1 MPGQNYAFE
10 PFASLDGVLRGEPIR
25 IMPAGVFY
33 RGERKLNITEDRLKA
48 IAANFKAGLPRFRVP
63 INENHAGVGKVGTVK
78 AIDFW
83 SAGADG
89 PGLYATDYELTDEGR
104 KLIQSKRFDATS
116 PEIIWSLLD
125 GAKYQDPQ
133 TGEYVDNVLVGLALT
148 EKPFFGHDKVALFS
162 AEGSAMDGES
172 DMPVMKRVKR
182 MLTDMMALFKDVPDA
197 DKASDAQDADHFA
210 VWTVA
215 FMNDLPDSA
224 FLHVEPGGEKDEDG
238 RTVPRTLRHF
248 PYRDA
253 SGKVDLPHLR
263 NALARIPQSS
273 LSAEVKQRVI
283 AKARRIAEDAGIGV
297 SEEASY
303 KEDVMDKDKQS
314 GSTQAPPPETFTV
327 KAEEFAA
334 LKAKAAE
341 VDALSEKFKALE
353 AQANE
358 AKTKAEQF
366 ASDLAKEKH
375 GRRRDQLVEKFDAM
389 VGIPEKPETLADKV
403 LALEEKDADLAAF
416 FVVLIEK
423 ADKALVESDLF
434 SQKGSARQA
443 ETETF
448 EAAVDKVLADQF
460 KGDVAQYSNAMEI
473 VQRTRPELA
482 REYVNRGRR

>member
-63 INENHAGVGKVGTVK
+63 INENHAGVGKVGQVNGVEYMPVG
-78 AIDFW
+78 
-83 SAGADG
+83 SDG
-89 PGLYATDYELTDEGR
+89 PGLYATQYELTEEVR
-104 KLIQSKRFDATS
+104 KLVQSKRFDATS
-116 PEIIWSLLD
+116 PEVIWSLLD

-133 TGEYVDNVLVGLALT
+133 SGEYVDNVLVGLALT

-162 AEGSAMDGES
+162 AEGGAMDGEG
-172 DMPVMKRVKR
+172 DMPTMKKVKR
-182 MLTDMMALFKDVPDA
+182 MLTDMMALFRDVPDA
-197 DKASDAQDADHFA
+197 DKAGDAQDADRFA

-224 FLHVEPGGEKDEDG
+224 FLHIESGGEKDEDG

-283 AKARRIAEDAGIGV
+283 AKARGIAEDAGIGV

-303 KEDVMDKDKQS
+303 EEDTMADDKKS
-314 GSTQAPPPETFTV
+314 VPTPTPSPETFTV
-327 KAEEFAA
+327 KADEFAA

-353 AQANE
+353 SQTSE
-358 AKTKAEQF
+358 AKAKADKF
-366 ASDLAKEKH
+366 AADLAAEKH
-375 GRRRDQLVEKFDAM
+375 GRRLDQLIEKFDAM
-389 VGIPEKPETLADKV
+389 VGIPEKAETLANKV
-403 LALEEKDADLAAF
+403 LALEEKDADLAKF
-416 FVVLIEK
+416 FSELIDK
-423 ADKALVESDLF
+423 ADKALVESELF
-434 SQKGSARQA
+434 SQRGSTRQS
-443 ETETF
+443 ESETF
-448 EAAVDKVLADQF
+448 EAAVEKVLTDQF
-460 KGDVAQYSNAMEI
+460 KGNVAQYSNAMDI